1 MYEFLFLDLD
11 ETILDFHKA
20 QDVALDQTLRNAGI
34 DPTPEAK
41 ALYTRINLN
50 CWEMLERKEITLEEL
65 KYRRFPEFFA
75 VLGVQAD
82 DRAAVADYQ
91 RLLSQGI
98 YLIPRAMEAVI
109 SLRRKYRLF
118 IASNGTGDV
127 QRQRIAGAGL
137 EPWFENIFISDELG
151 ANKPSPAF
159 FEKAFARI
167 PGFDKSKAII
177 VGDSLTSDMLGG
189 INAGI
194 TTCWVNPQ
202 GKPRRPD
209 IPVDYEIRSLAELE
223 TLLETL

>member
-98 YLIPRAMEAVI
+98 YLIPGAMEAVI